1 MEPFTHLTATAVPF
15 DAVNVDTDQI
25 IPSRLMRKPR
35 EDENYHTFL
44 FHDIRYN
51 EDGSEKPDFILNQA
65 PYRDARILVAGHN
78 FACGSSREVAVFA
91 LMANGFRAVIASSFG
106 DIFFGNC
113 FNNGVLP
120 IRVAEETA
128 ARLRAD
134 LHASPGASMTIELEP
149 QTITGADGARY
160 EFDVDPFRKHCL
172 LEGLDAIGLT
182 LEYEN
187 EIKAFEDRYSQ
198 ERSWLYP

>member
-1 MEPFTHLTATAVPF
+1 MEPFTSLTATAAPF

-25 IPSRLMRKPR
+25 IPSRFMRKPR
-35 EDENYHTFL
+35 DDENYHTFL
-44 FHDIRYN
+44 FHDIRYD

-78 FACGSSREVAVFA
+78 FGCGSSREVAVLA

-106 DIFFGNC
+106 DIFFNNC

-120 IRVAEETA
+120 IRVADETA
-128 ARLRAD
+128 ALLRAG
-134 LHASPGASMTIELEP
+134 LHASPGASMTVELDP
-149 QTITGADGARY
+149 QIITGPDGAKV

-187 EIKAFEDRYSQ
+187 EMKAFEDRYRQ

>member
-1 MEPFTHLTATAVPF
+1 MEPFTSLTATAAPF

-25 IPSRLMRKPR
+25 IPSRFMRKPR
-35 EDENYHTFL
+35 DAENYHTFL
-44 FHDIRYN
+44 FHDIRYD

-78 FACGSSREVAVFA
+78 FGCGSSREVAVFA
-91 LMANGFRAVIASSFG
+91 LVANGFRVVIASSFG
-106 DIFFGNC
+106 DIFIGNC

-120 IRVAEETA
+120 IRLDEATA
-128 ARLRAD
+128 ARLRAG
-134 LHASPGASMTIELEP
+134 LHASPGASMTVELEP
-149 QTITGADGARY
+149 QTITGADGAKVK
-160 EFDVDPFRKHCL
+160 FDIDPFRKHCL

-187 EIKAFEDRYSQ
+187 EIEAFEDRYRQ

>member
-1 MEPFTHLTATAVPF
+1 MEPFTSLTATAAPF

-25 IPSRLMRKPR
+25 VPSRFMRRPR
-35 EDENYHTFL
+35 DDEDYHTFL
-44 FHDIRYN
+44 FHDIRYF

-65 PYRDARILVAGHN
+65 PYREARILVAGHN
-78 FACGSSREVAVFA
+78 FGCGSSREVAVFA

-106 DIFFGNC
+106 DIFFNNC

-120 IRVAEETA
+120 IRVDEETA
-128 ARLRAD
+128 ARLRAG
-134 LHASPGASMTIELEP
+134 LHASPGASMTVELDP
-149 QTITGADGARY
+149 QIITGPDGAKV

-172 LEGLDAIGLT
+172 LKGLDTIGLT

-187 EIKAFEDRYSQ
+187 EMKAFEDRYRG
-198 ERSWLYP
+198 ERTWLYP

>member
-1 MEPFTHLTATAVPF
+1 M
-15 DAVNVDTDQI
+15 
-25 IPSRLMRKPR
+25 
-35 EDENYHTFL
+35 
-44 FHDIRYN
+44 
-51 EDGSEKPDFILNQA
+51 
-65 PYRDARILVAGHN
+65 
-78 FACGSSREVAVFA
+78 
-91 LMANGFRAVIASSFG
+91 VIASSFG

-120 IRVAEETA
+120 IRLAEETA

-149 QTITGADGARY
+149 QTLTGADGTEY
-160 EFDVDPFRKHCL
+160 QFDVDPFRKRCL

-187 EIKAFEDRYSQ
+187 EIEAFEDRYRQ

>member
-1 MEPFTHLTATAVPF
+1 
-15 DAVNVDTDQI
+15 
-25 IPSRLMRKPR
+25 
-35 EDENYHTFL
+35 
-44 FHDIRYN
+44 
-51 EDGSEKPDFILNQA
+51 
-65 PYRDARILVAGHN
+65 VAGHN
-78 FACGSSREVAVFA
+78 FGCGSSREVAVFA

-120 IRVAEETA
+120 IRINEETA

-134 LHASPGASMTIELEP
+134 LHASPGASMTIDLEP
-149 QTITGADGARY
+149 QTITGADGAKY
-160 EFDVDPFRKHCL
+160 QFDIDPFRKHCL

-187 EIKAFEDRYSQ
+187 EIKVFEDRYSQ